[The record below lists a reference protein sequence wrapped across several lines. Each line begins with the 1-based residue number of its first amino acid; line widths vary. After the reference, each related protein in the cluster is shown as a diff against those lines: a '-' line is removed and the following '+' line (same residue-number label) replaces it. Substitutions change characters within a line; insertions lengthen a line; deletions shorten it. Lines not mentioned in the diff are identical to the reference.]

1 MKLTF
6 ALALLIAPMLIP
18 QSANTGAT
26 YKTEAQLMAALKAS
40 ATNPA
45 MLTSPVSIADGG
57 HSINIVR
64 RTSAAGA
71 VAHEGATELHHII
84 EGSGTLV
91 TGGTIVRPAA
101 GGRGGATIEKGES
114 RRVTKGDVILVPA
127 GMPHWYSQLEGG
139 SITYLEVR
147 WNGK

>member
-1 MKLTF
+1 MKLT
-6 ALALLIAPMLIP
+6 LAFGLILTSMFLP
-18 QSANTGAT
+18 QAADTRAT

-40 ATNPA
+40 AANPA

-64 RTSAAGA
+64 RTAAAGA

-91 TGGTIVRPAA
+91 TGGALVRPTN
-101 GGRGGATIEKGES
+101 GRGGATIQDGES
-114 RRVTKGDVILVPA
+114 RRVTKGDIILVPA